1 MDKNNDKITE
11 EVKTVVAKRNP
22 PGDLWIP
29 FSNRDIVLDSLTD
42 CLEYIYQEKNST
54 QFYID
59 ATEGYI
65 YTIDVVDKVIE
76 SEPPKKYSLYG
87 EH

>member
-1 MDKNNDKITE
+1 MSETNDIITE
-11 EVKTVVAKRNP
+11 EVKTVVAKRRP
-22 PGDLWIP
+22 PGDIWAPL
-29 FSNRDIVLDSLTD
+29 SNEEVVLNSLTD

-59 ATEGYI
+59 AREGYI
-65 YTIDVVDKVIE
+65 YTIDTVDKVIE
-76 SEPPKKYSLYG
+76 QKPPKKYSLYG